1 MPFTLV
7 AYNEDR
13 ASAVTTLSELNPV
26 PDDHVTIK
34 GDSIYIPTDVNKII
48 GYLFSHTTGSGLGDF
63 TGGRID
69 SPSLRAMFPLDISV
83 GASGLDG
90 MHDHTENLAASYTQN
105 ATTAPSIINPL
116 SPVMFQ
122 DCPIP
127 LKTNEGMKALMTNGA
142 VSGAR
147 GIAGI
152 FLANGAITRVTGDIR
167 TIKATTTFTPTANEW
182 SSCAI
187 DFVQDLPVGDDQVV
201 GARCVGG
208 DTQGLFRLIFVGGIW
223 RPGGVISQKITS
235 PDMKVFRRGSLG
247 VWGSFHSLQP
257 PKLEVMEVVSVA
269 NPELY
274 LDLIKLA

>member
-7 AYNEDR
+7 DYNQDR
-13 ASAVTTLSELNPV
+13 ASAVTTLSELTPV
-26 PDDHVTIK
+26 ADDHVTIK
-34 GDSIYIPTDVNKII
+34 GDSVYIPPDLNKII
-48 GYLFSHTTGSGLGDF
+48 GYSFSHTTGSGLGNF

-83 GASGLDG
+83 GANALDG
-90 MHDHTENLAASYTQN
+90 MHAHTENLAASYTQN
-105 ATTAPSIINPL
+105 ATTREQVINPL

-122 DCPIP
+122 DSPIP

-142 VSGAR
+142 VGGAR

-152 FLANGAITRVTGDIR
+152 WLANGAITKVTGDIR

-182 SSCAI
+182 SSSII
-187 DFVQDLPVGDDQVV
+187 DFVQDLPVGDYQVV

-208 DTQGLFRLIFVGGIW
+208 DTQGLFRLIFVGGFW
-223 RPGGVISQKITS
+223 RPGGVINQRITS
-235 PDMKVFRRGSLG
+235 PDVKVFRRGNLG
-247 VWGSFHSLQP
+247 VWGTFHSLQP
-257 PKLEVMEVVSVA
+257 PKLEVMEVASVA

-274 LDLIKLA
+274 LDLIKVA